1 MIDRTASLALQRTAC
16 ISPLANHMTYQF
28 LAPRVLLGVNINWAA
43 LLTPLVLVQL

>member
-1 MIDRTASLALQRTAC
+1 MIDRTATEFGFATDC